1 MKTYE
6 IHLCDLSA
14 TAKYMHD
21 PKTGRYDLLGQIF
34 HQAGYTI
41 PPRTRLPSDL
51 NVVLSPFTIEVR
63 KKVITSPTGVAI
75 LQLSRLSP
83 REQVAEA
90 NKILK
95 NVTLL
100 PVE

>member
-34 HQAGYTI
+34 HQAGYEV
-41 PPRTRLPSDL
+41 PVRTRVPSEL
-51 NVVLSPFTIEVR
+51 NVVLSPFTIEIR
-63 KKVITSPTGVAI
+63 RRVITSSTGIAI
-75 LQLSRLSP
+75 MQLSRLSP
-83 REQVAEA
+83 GEQVAEA

-95 NVTLL
+95 NITLL